1 MVGPVAMKSAML
13 LFFVAHSVIDK
24 SRALIQRLPRSS
36 FTSSHQSLYRML
48 KASRGGGLD
57 DSDSDFDFEETYDYS
72 ESENDEEEAP
82 SVSATTITSK
92 VSANKKKL
100 SAKKTKKSLLESET
114 NVESDDKDD
123 TLFESAM
130 AATKKTKRKKT
141 SATKKTL
148 DAELAKSRPKRTK
161 KSSIMTRIPYIV
173 RACANPF
180 TVFSMTRSYF
190 ASLFDIHY
198 LEKDSSKHFVV
209 QEKAKK
215 ESSSG
220 RKQERKMRP
229 GQAKT
234 LSDLPQL
241 SA

>member
-1 MVGPVAMKSAML
+1 
-13 LFFVAHSVIDK
+13 
-24 SRALIQRLPRSS
+24 
-36 FTSSHQSLYRML
+36 ML

-141 SATKKTL
+141 ECHNT
-148 DAELAKSRPKRTK
+148 
-161 KSSIMTRIPYIV
+161 I
-173 RACANPF
+173 
-180 TVFSMTRSYF
+180 
-190 ASLFDIHY
+190 
-198 LEKDSSKHFVV
+198 
-209 QEKAKK
+209 
-215 ESSSG
+215 
-220 RKQERKMRP
+220 ER
-229 GQAKT
+229 
-234 LSDLPQL
+234 
-241 SA
+241 